1 MKLLRRKEKNAKSTQ
16 RGEEDVIFYIRD
28 IFSMPLS
35 KSSILS
41 EKFSSLL
48 TT

>member
-16 RGEEDVIFYIRD
+16 REEDVIFYIGD